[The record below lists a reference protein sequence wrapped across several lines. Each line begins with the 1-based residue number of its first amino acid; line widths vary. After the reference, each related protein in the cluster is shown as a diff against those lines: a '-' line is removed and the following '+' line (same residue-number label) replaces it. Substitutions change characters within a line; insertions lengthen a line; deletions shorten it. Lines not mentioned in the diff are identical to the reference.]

1 MILET
6 ERLKLVEL
14 DAERDAAFMLALL
27 NEPSFIQFIGDR
39 GVRDLAQAQQYL
51 LDGPIASYRDN
62 GFGMYLVQRKA
73 DGCQLGVCGLV
84 KRQELD
90 DVDIGFAFF
99 PEHWSSGYASEAA
112 AAVLNMAHTHLGIRK
127 IVAITDAENHGS
139 ARVLE
144 KIGLRFDRLIDFA
157 PDEPP
162 LRLFVTS

>member
-6 ERLKLVEL
+6 DRLELSEL
-14 DAERDAAFMLALL
+14 DEQSHAAFMLALL

-39 GVRDLAQAQQYL
+39 GVRDEAQARQYL

-62 GFGMYLVQRKA
+62 GFGMYLVCRKK
-73 DGCQLGVCGLV
+73 DGAQLGVCGLV
-84 KRQELD
+84 KRPELD

-99 PEHWSSGYASEAA
+99 PEYWSRGYASEAA
-112 AAVLNMAHTHLGIRK
+112 AAVLHWAQNQLGLSR
-127 IVAITDAENHGS
+127 IVAITDTENHGS

-157 PDEPP
+157 PQEPP